1 MLYELITD
9 NTARFRHYSSWSVQT
24 LLDVLRDLLGMLA
37 KATPAPD
44 LDAFLT
50 LTAGVPVL
58 METEWV
64 PSVLVRG
71 RQCVPYFLRASGAGF
86 DASRKR
92 RIYFCV
98 HTVSASVGLACL
110 HASVWCV
117 CVRARA
123 QDVVDAVMCV
133 LERWMLAVPPASGKG
148 GVMEGEVQSLAVD
161 ISAIL
166 MFVSSRASVEASVP
180 LLTLLQKLLLVRL
193 VCVSVGRSLHARAPV
208 HLPVVTRTITHAP
221 RSCARGR
228 PPPPI
233 SPHLPCTTALA
244 LDAPHSLPLPC
255 CPSPTAP
262 NSPSVKWRSPRW
274 SSRGVYPRC

>member
-1 MLYELITD
+1 
-9 NTARFRHYSSWSVQT
+9 
-24 LLDVLRDLLGMLA
+24 
-37 KATPAPD
+37 
-44 LDAFLT
+44 
-50 LTAGVPVL
+50 VL

-110 HASVWCV
+110 RTSVRYVCV
-117 CVRARA
+117 CARAGRGGRRHVRAGALDAGGAAGVRQGRRDGGRGAVAGCRHQRHPHVCVVPGVCGGVSAAADPASEAAAGAARVCFCRA
-123 QDVVDAVMCV
+123 QSA
-133 LERWMLAVPPASGKG
+133 RSRPRPLARGHP
-148 GVMEGEVQSLAVD
+148 
-161 ISAIL
+161 
-166 MFVSSRASVEASVP
+166 
-180 LLTLLQKLLLVRL
+180 
-193 VCVSVGRSLHARAPV
+193 HN
-208 HLPVVTRTITHAP
+208 HTRTSFM
-221 RSCARGR
+221 RSWA

-262 NSPSVKWRSPRW
+262 NSPSAKWRSPRW
-274 SSRGVYPRC
+274 SSRGAYPRC